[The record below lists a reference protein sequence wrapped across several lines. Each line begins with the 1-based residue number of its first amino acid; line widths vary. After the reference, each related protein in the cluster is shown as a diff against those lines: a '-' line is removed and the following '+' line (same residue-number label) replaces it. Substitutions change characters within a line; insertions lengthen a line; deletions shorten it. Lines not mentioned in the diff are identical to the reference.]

1 MVENNEFDTIYHE
14 HLSFFNTNSM
24 KCVVE
29 RCGLVLSDVF
39 KTDIHGTSYVFVIT
53 KNSLGLNTVENI
65 IEKEKSIGLYDI
77 LTYPLY
83 AVKCYAS
90 TIGLKNKVE
99 ELRKSGY
106 SIIGY
111 GAAAKGNTLLNFG
124 KIKLDFIID
133 DNPLKQNLFTP
144 GMNIPIF
151 SSDSLIK
158 FGTDDKIAFVPLAWN
173 FYTEIKEKIKKKR
186 NNSNDLFVR
195 YFPNLN
201 IED

>member
-1 MVENNEFDTIYHE
+1 MIQ
-14 HLSFFNTNSM
+14 
-24 KCVVE
+24 
-29 RCGLVLSDVF
+29 
-39 KTDIHGTSYVFVIT
+39 
-53 KNSLGLNTVENI
+53 
-65 IEKEKSIGLYDI
+65 KEKSIGLYDI
-77 LTYPLY
+77 LTYPSY
-83 AVKCYAS
+83 ALKCYAS

-106 SIIGY
+106 CIIGY

-133 DNPLKQNLFTP
+133 DNPLKQNLLTP
-144 GMNIPIF
+144 GTNIPIF

-158 FGTDDKIAFVPLAWN
+158 FGTDDKIAFIPLAWN

-186 NNSNDLFVR
+186 NNNNDLFIR